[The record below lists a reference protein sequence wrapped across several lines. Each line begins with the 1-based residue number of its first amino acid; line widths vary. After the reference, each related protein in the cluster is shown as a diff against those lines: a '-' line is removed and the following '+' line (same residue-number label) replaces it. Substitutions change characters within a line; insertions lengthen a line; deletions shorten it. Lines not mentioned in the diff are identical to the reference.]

1 MAIGGGPLNV
11 SLLVICFGFTL
22 RDAAIYSIASIFF
35 SQLSKIYTIV
45 MANDYSRY
53 DLGLVPWLAVIAIIG
68 GYIGTTLSQRLSIK
82 MLAILYNVFMI
93 MLAVLTLFSVGR
105 HL

>member
-1 MAIGGGPLNV
+1 
-11 SLLVICFGFTL
+11 
-22 RDAAIYSIASIFF
+22 
-35 SQLSKIYTIV
+35 

-53 DLGLVPWLAVIAIIG
+53 DLGLAPWLAVIAIIG